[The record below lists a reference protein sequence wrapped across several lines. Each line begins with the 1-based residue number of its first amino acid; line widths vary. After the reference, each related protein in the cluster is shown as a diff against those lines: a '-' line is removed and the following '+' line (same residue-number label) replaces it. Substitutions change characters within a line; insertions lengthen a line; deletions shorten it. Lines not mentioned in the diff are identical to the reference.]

1 MSNQIEPN
9 KRLGKEQWQALISEQ
24 QNSSMNQSEFC
35 RSKGLCLA
43 TFYNWK
49 RKLSDAPKPVNS
61 KSPEFIELPVTSQ
74 PYHQQAWDIELE
86 LPGNVILR
94 MRQ

>member
-1 MSNQIEPN
+1 MSQTV
-9 KRLGKEQWQALISEQ
+9 KRLTKEQWQKLISEQ
-24 QNSSMNQSEFC
+24 QSSNMSQTEFC

-49 RKLSDAPKPVNS
+49 RKLNAPE
-61 KSPEFIELPVTSQ
+61 KSTSETNPQWVELTAISQ
-74 PYHQQAWDIELE
+74 PLPTQTWDIELE

>member
-1 MSNQIEPN
+1 MATATTSP
-9 KRLGKEQWQALISEQ
+9 KRLSKNQWQALITEQ
-24 QNSSMNQSEFC
+24 QNSSATQAEFC

-49 RKLSDAPKPVNS
+49 KKLGNNDKPADRKA
-61 KSPEFIELPVTSQ
+61 PEFIELPVTSE
-74 PYHQQAWDIELE
+74 PLSRQAWDIELE

>member
-1 MSNQIEPN
+1 MTQTSSSP
-9 KRLGKEQWQALISEQ
+9 KRLSKEQWQAQICEQ
-24 QNSSMNQSEFC
+24 QHGTVNQSEFC

-43 TFYNWK
+43 TFNNWK
-49 RKLSDAPKPVNS
+49 RKLKPTEKAGTENS
-61 KSPEFIELPVTSQ
+61 PHWVELPIVDQ
-74 PYHQQAWDIELE
+74 PSQAWDIELE

>member
-1 MSNQIEPN
+1 MTQKT
-9 KRLGKEQWQALISEQ
+9 KRLTKEQWQNLISEQ
-24 QNSSMNQSEFC
+24 QSSTMNQSEFC

-49 RKLSDAPKPVNS
+49 RKLSPAEKAVTEAPPQWL
-61 KSPEFIELPVTSQ
+61 ELPVADQLPPRQT
-74 PYHQQAWDIELE
+74 WDIELE